1 MRPEERLDAVI
12 TELEPLDLEHRR
24 AERIRRRA
32 RAVFARVHRTPSWL
46 RWVDTL
52 WDRAEPALVAGST
65 LWMLAWA
72 AAVVAMVSG
81 A

>member
-1 MRPEERLDAVI
+1 MKPEERLDEAI
-12 TELEPLDLEHRR
+12 SKLEPMDLEHRA

-32 RAVFARVHRTPSWL
+32 RAVFARVHRTPGWL

-52 WDRAEPALVAGST
+52 WDRAEPALVAGSA